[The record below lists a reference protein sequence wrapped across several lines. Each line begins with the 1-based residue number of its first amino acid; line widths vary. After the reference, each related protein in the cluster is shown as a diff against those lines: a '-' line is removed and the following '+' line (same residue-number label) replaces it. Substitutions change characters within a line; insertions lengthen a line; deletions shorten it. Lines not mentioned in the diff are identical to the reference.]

1 MDTLSE
7 CMAEYKKQMQIGLVP
22 KAYKG
27 LMDYILD
34 LRNYFKKKYPN
45 WSVSGSLYT
54 GYMDMTYF
62 ALVPES
68 FRQRGLKIAV
78 VFIHETCR
86 FEVWLSAVNKQ
97 VQAEYWQMINDS
109 GWSTYRLVPSVQGY
123 DSILEEVLAESPD
136 FDDLDGLTAQIE
148 QGITIFIYDVIDFL
162 IPKLLP

>member
-1 MDTLSE
+1 MVSLQE
-7 CMAEYKKQMQIGLVP
+7 CMAEYKKQIQVGLVP

-27 LMDYILD
+27 LMDYILE
-34 LRNYFKKKYPN
+34 LRNYFKKKYPT

-68 FRQRGLKIAV
+68 FKLRGLKIAV

-97 VQAEYWQMINDS
+97 IQAEYWQTVKDS
-109 GWSTYRLVPSVQGY
+109 GWSKYRLVPSVQGY
-123 DSILEEVLAESPD
+123 DSILEETLVESPD
-136 FDDLDGLTAQIE
+136 FGDLDTLTGQIE
-148 QGITIFIYDVIDFL
+148 QGTLEFINAIDDFL
-162 IPKLLP
+162 TW

>member
-1 MDTLSE
+1 MDSLSKW
-7 CMAEYKKQMQIGLVP
+7 MAEYKKQMQAGLIP

-34 LRNYFKKKYPN
+34 LRNYFKKKYPD

-97 VQAEYWQMINDS
+97 VQAEYWQRFKDS

-123 DSILEEVLAESPD
+123 DSILEETLAEAPD
-136 FDDLDGLTAQIE
+136 FADLNGLTAQIE
-148 QGITIFIYDVIDFL
+148 QGTLKFIQTIEEFL
-162 IPKLLP
+162 EG

>member
-1 MDTLSE
+1 
-7 CMAEYKKQMQIGLVP
+7 MAEYKKQMRIGLVP

-34 LRNYFKKKYPN
+34 LRNYFKKKYPD

-68 FRQRGLKIAV
+68 FKQRGLKIAV
-78 VFIHETCR
+78 VFIHESCR

-97 VQAEYWQMINDS
+97 VQAEYWQVIKDS
-109 GWSTYRLVPSVQGY
+109 GWSKYRLVPSVQGN
-123 DSILEEVLAESPD
+123 DSILETVLVESPD
-136 FDDLDGLTAQIE
+136 FGDLNGLTADIE
-148 QGITIFIYDVIDFL
+148 IGSLEFINAIEEFL
-162 IPKLLP
+162 AS

>member
-1 MDTLSE
+1 MTDHSFSE
-7 CMAEYKKQMQIGLVP
+7 CMAEYKKQMQTRLIP

-34 LRNYFKKKYPN
+34 LRNYFKKKYPD

-68 FRQRGLKIAV
+68 LKQRGLKIAV
-78 VFIHETCR
+78 VFIHDTCR

-97 VQAEYWQMINDS
+97 VQAEYWQKINDS

-123 DSILEEVLAESPD
+123 DSILEEILAESSD
-136 FDDLDGLTAQIE
+136 FNDLDGLTGQIE
-148 QGITIFIYDVIDFL
+148 KGSLEFINAIEEFL
-162 IPKLLP
+162 TD

>member
-1 MDTLSE
+1 LTTLSE

-34 LRNYFKKKYPN
+34 LRNYFKKKYPD

-68 FRQRGLKIAV
+68 FKQRGLKIAV
-78 VFIHETCR
+78 VFIHESCQ

-97 VQAEYWQMINDS
+97 VQAEYWQRIDDS

-123 DSILEEVLAESPD
+123 DSILEEILVESPD
-136 FDDLDGLTAQIE
+136 FGDLAGLTDQIE
-148 QGITIFIYDVIDFL
+148 TGSLEFINAIEEFL
-162 IPKLLP
+162 VD

>member
-1 MDTLSE
+1 
-7 CMAEYKKQMQIGLVP
+7 MAEYKKQMQIGLVP

-34 LRNYFKKKYPN
+34 LRNYFKKKYPD

-68 FRQRGLKIAV
+68 FKQRGLKIAV

-97 VQAEYWQMINDS
+97 IQAEYWQVIKDS
-109 GWSTYRLVPSVQGY
+109 GWSKYRLVPSVQGY
-123 DSILEEVLAESPD
+123 DSILEAALIETPD
-136 FDDLDGLTAQIE
+136 FSDLNGLTGQIE
-148 QGITIFIYDVIDFL
+148 QGTLEFINAIEDFL
-162 IPKLLP
+162 TR

>member
-1 MDTLSE
+1 MNTLPDW
-7 CMAEYKKQMQIGLVP
+7 MAEYKNQMRIGLVP

-34 LRNYFKKKYPN
+34 LRNYFKKKYPD

-68 FRQRGLKIAV
+68 FKQRGLKIAV

-97 VQAEYWQMINDS
+97 VQAEYWQQINES

-123 DSILEEVLAESPD
+123 DSILEEILVKSPD
-136 FDDLDGLTAQIE
+136 FGDLKALTLQIE
-148 QGITIFIYDVIDFL
+148 QGTLDFINSIEEFL
-162 IPKLLP
+162 TA

>member
-7 CMAEYKKQMQIGLVP
+7 CMAEYRKQMQIGLVP

-34 LRNYFKKKYPN
+34 LRNYFKKKYPD

-97 VQAEYWQMINDS
+97 VQAEYWQKINDS

-123 DSILEEVLAESPD
+123 DSILEEMLVESPD
-136 FDDLDGLTAQIE
+136 FDDLDGLRTMIE
-148 QGITIFIYDVIDFL
+148 KGSLEFINAIEEFL
-162 IPKLLP
+162 TD

>member
-1 MDTLSE
+1 MDTFSE
-7 CMAEYKKQMQIGLVP
+7 CMAEYQKQMQIGMVP

-34 LRNYFKKKYPN
+34 LRNYFKKKYPD

-62 ALVPES
+62 ALVPDS
-68 FRQRGLKIAV
+68 FKQRGLKIAV

-97 VQAEYWQMINDS
+97 VQAEYWQVINDS

-123 DSILEEVLAESPD
+123 DSILETVLVESPD
-136 FDDLDGLTAQIE
+136 FGDLNGLTGQIE
-148 QGITIFIYDVIDFL
+148 QGTASFIQDVEKFL
-162 IPKLLP
+162 IHG

>member
-7 CMAEYKKQMQIGLVP
+7 CMAEYKKQMQLGMVP

-27 LMDYILD
+27 LMETILE
-34 LRNYFKKKYPN
+34 LRNYFKKKYPA

-62 ALVPES
+62 ALVPER
-68 FRQRGLKIAV
+68 FKQRGLKIAV

-97 VQAEYWQMINDS
+97 IQAEYWQMIKES
-109 GWSTYRLVPSVQGY
+109 GWSKYRLVPSMQGY
-123 DSILEEVLAESPD
+123 DSILEETLMESPD
-136 FDDLDGLTAQIE
+136 FGDLDALTGQIE
-148 QGITIFIYDVIDFL
+148 RGTLEFINAIEDFL
-162 IPKLLP
+162 AW

>member
-1 MDTLSE
+1 MDTFSE
-7 CMAEYKKQMQIGLVP
+7 CMSEYRKQMQIGLIP

-34 LRNYFKKKYPN
+34 LRNYFKKKYPD

-54 GYMDMTYF
+54 GYMDMTYY

-78 VFIHETCR
+78 VFIHDTCR

-97 VQAEYWQMINDS
+97 VQAEYWQKINES
-109 GWSTYRLVPSVQGY
+109 GWSIYRLVPSVQGY

-136 FDDLDGLTAQIE
+136 FDDLDGLTGQIE
-148 QGITIFIYDVIDFL
+148 QGTLEFITVIEDYL
-162 IPKLLP
+162 GK

>member
-1 MDTLSE
+1 MDTFSK

-34 LRNYFKKKYPN
+34 LRNYFKKKYPD

-54 GYMDMTYF
+54 GYMDMSYF
-62 ALVPES
+62 ALVPEN

-97 VQAEYWQMINDS
+97 VQAEYWQKINDR

-136 FDDLDGLTAQIE
+136 FDDLDGLTRQIE
-148 QGITIFIYDVIDFL
+148 NGSLDFINAIEEFL
-162 IPKLLP
+162 TD

>member
-1 MDTLSE
+1 MDTFPE
-7 CMAEYKKQMQIGLVP
+7 CMAEYKKQMQIGNVP
-22 KAYKG
+22 RAYKG

-34 LRNYFKKKYPN
+34 LRNYFKKKYPD

-68 FRQRGLKIAV
+68 FKQRGLKIAV

-97 VQAEYWQMINDS
+97 VQAEYWQTVKDS
-109 GWSTYRLVPSVQGY
+109 GCSKYRLVPSVQGY
-123 DSILEEVLAESPD
+123 DSILEETLAGSPD
-136 FDDLDGLTAQIE
+136 FGDLDALTGQIERGTIDFIHATEEFLTA
-148 QGITIFIYDVIDFL
+148 
-162 IPKLLP
+162 